1 MVVALLVAVLVVIVV
16 AVLVVIVVVA
26 GEWSMDL
33 NLDSFSCG
41 DLFPPFSRFDEK

>member
-1 MVVALLVAVLVVIVV
+1 MVVPLLIPVLVAVAI
-16 AVLVVIVVVA
+16 LVVIVVVT

-41 DLFPPFSRFDEK
+41 DLFPLFSRFEK

>member
-1 MVVALLVAVLVVIVV
+1 MVVALLVPVLVPVVIV
-16 AVLVVIVVVA
+16 VVIVVVA

-41 DLFPPFSRFDEK
+41 DLFPPFSRFEK

>member
-1 MVVALLVAVLVVIVV
+1 MVVPLLIPVLVAVALLVV
-16 AVLVVIVVVA
+16 VVIVVVT

-41 DLFPPFSRFDEK
+41 DLFPPFSRFEK

>member
-1 MVVALLVAVLVVIVV
+1 MVVALPVLVLIPVLVA
-16 AVLVVIVVVA
+16 VVIVVVA

-41 DLFPPFSRFDEK
+41 DLFPPFSRFEK